1 MYLFMVQKYD
11 NQTQT
16 YVDIL
21 LIELHILR
29 PNATTTKTII
39 TSPMIMHSPLIGREL
54 AQSVDLPQ
62 GMVGRLTQDC

>member
-39 TSPMIMHSPLIGREL
+39 TSPMIMQSPLIGREL